1 MAWGSMKTALGMLSA
16 LFLAASAAAVEPA
29 TSKNHAHALS
39 GTVAAMDGPGKT
51 LAIRDAKGKETRVT
65 TTSATRVSGGK
76 LEPGARVT
84 VRWMVRDHKNV
95 ATAVQVH
102 PPETDRTASTTPSPL
117 APTPKTP

>member
-1 MAWGSMKTALGMLSA
+1 MAWGSMKTAVGIVSA
-16 LFLAASAAAVEPA
+16 LFLAASAAAVEPV

-39 GTVAAMDGPGKT
+39 GTVASMDGTGKT
-51 LAIRDAKGKETRVT
+51 LTIRDAKGKETRVA

-76 LEPGARVT
+76 LELGARVT

-102 PPETDRTASTTPSPL
+102 ASEAERSASATPSPPS
-117 APTPKTP
+117 PTPKM